1 MTEQNK
7 TIDASS
13 LERIVP
19 EELTAGESTGHETL
33 HLHVERYQ
41 FASLNLI
48 PGCVLDIACG
58 VGYGTD
64 ILARREVISEALG
77 VDISPSAVHYANS
90 RYASERVSYIC
101 ADAVEYPSGRQF
113 NNVVSLE
120 TIEHM
125 DDPQKFFATLVDL
138 LAPGGRLIASVPVTP
153 SVDANPHHKTNFSIR
168 SFRNMGAQYSL
179 EYVCS
184 LEQIQPFNP
193 VAIATR
199 REVRTTN
206 LRRNLLLFYLRHP
219 SHFGLRL
226 WSTLKD
232 GFVNKYITVVWHRKE

>member
-1 MTEQNK
+1 MSEQSK

-19 EELTAGESTGHETL
+19 EALNAGESTGQETL

-41 FASLNLI
+41 FASLNLV

-58 VGYGTD
+58 VGYGTA
-64 ILARREVISEALG
+64 ILARQDVISEALG
-77 VDISPSAVHYANS
+77 VDVCHAAVQYANS
-90 RYASERVSYIC
+90 RYASKRASYVC
-101 ADAVEYPSGRQF
+101 ADAANYTSGREF

-125 DDPQKFFATLVDL
+125 DDPRKFFATLVSL

-153 SVDANPHHKTNFSIR
+153 SVDANPHHKTNFSTR
-168 SFRNMGAQYSL
+168 SFRKMGTQYSL
-179 EYVCS
+179 KYVCS

-199 REVRTTN
+199 REARSTN

-232 GFVNKYITVVWHRKE
+232 GFVNKYVTIVWQRKE